1 VTTGRTPLGVR
12 ATNLKPNKGA
22 GKDDKGAGKGVGKDA
37 QGKTGE
43 TAKAAAPVKA

>member
-1 VTTGRTPLGVR
+1 MR
-12 ATNLKPNKGA
+12 ATNLKPNMGA
-22 GKDDKGAGKGVGKDA
+22 GMDDKVAGKGGGKGA